1 MAYPCARSISLVRIN
16 TLSINPAYLRFP
28 NKEHPTMKSAEPSA
42 PRARH
47 ARLVVKELANET
59 LVYDELSHEAH
70 CLNETAAFVWKHC
83 DGRTSPAEM
92 ARRLERRM
100 RMPVSEQLVWL
111 ALRQLSKS
119 GLLEGHLPSQS
130 PERQIS
136 RRALIRT
143 LGIAAAVSVPL
154 VTSIVAPTA
163 VSAATIVCG
172 KAGALCTTSADCC
185 SGLFCCEGATNNF
198 CCND

>member
-1 MAYPCARSISLVRIN
+1 VKRA
-16 TLSINPAYLRFP
+16 
-28 NKEHPTMKSAEPSA
+28 EHAA

-47 ARLVVKELANET
+47 AQLVIKELANET

-70 CLNETAAFVWKHC
+70 CLNQTAAFIWKHC

-92 ARRLERRM
+92 ARQLEKLTGT
-100 RMPVSEQLVWL
+100 PVSEQVVWL
-111 ALRQLSKS
+111 ALRQLAKS
-119 GLLEGHLPSQS
+119 HLLDGPSQKLS

-136 RRALIRT
+136 RRALMRT
-143 LGIAAAVSVPL
+143 LGVAAAASVPL

-172 KAGALCTTSADCC
+172 KAGDPCTTRADCC
-185 SGLFCCEGATNNF
+185 SGLFCCEGVLNNF

>member
-1 MAYPCARSISLVRIN
+1 MAYSCARSISLVRIN
-16 TLSINPAYLRFP
+16 KLSIKSAYLPFL
-28 NKEHPTMKSAEPSA
+28 NKEHPTVKRAEPSA

-47 ARLVVKELANET
+47 AQLVVKELANET

-70 CLNETAAFVWKHC
+70 CLNETAAFVWKDC

-100 RMPVSEQLVWL
+100 MTPVSEQMVWL

-119 GLLEGHLPSQS
+119 GLLEGPLPSQS
-130 PERQIS
+130 PEGQIS

-143 LGIAAAVSVPL
+143 LGVAAAVSVPL

-172 KAGALCTTSADCC
+172 KAGDPCTTSTDCC
-185 SGLFCCEGATNNF
+185 SGLFCCEGAISNF